1 MKTREE
7 VMKILAEVKQDL
19 SARYHVTGIALF
31 GSYARGE
38 QHEDSDIDI
47 LVDVEPSTGLRF
59 VALADELE
67 KLLGQRIE
75 LVTSRAINPKLK
87 PLVES
92 ESIEVV

>member
-7 VMKILAEVKQDL
+7 VIKILAEVKQDL
-19 SARYHVTGIALF
+19 SARYHVTRIALF

-38 QHEDSDIDI
+38 QREDSDIDI
-47 LVDVEPSTGLRF
+47 PVDVEPSIGLRF

-67 KLLGQRIE
+67 ELLGQRIE
-75 LVTSRAINPKLK
+75 LVTSRTINSKLK